1 MNDYWYLDPDNYY
14 ILLAKQNIHLF
25 ILTEIIQYLQFLVL
39 RSLLKEIFI
48 NWKGYL
54 SFCDL
59 IMLHSWVW
67 LLTILLENTCINQL
81 INWFHANTISNL
93 VWVTSTLISIFFS
106 LSIATWRMMSKK
118 PLTNYCMFCCTER
131 YIVFKFNFVIYRK
144 KNFLGYLFIVIAL
157 NKEKEKLKHEG
168 ISICKCMRY

>member
-14 ILLAKQNIHLF
+14 ILLLAKQNIHLF
-25 ILTEIIQYLQFLVL
+25 ILTEIILYLQFLVL

-93 VWVTSTLISIFFS
+93 VWVTSTLISIFFFFFFF
-106 LSIATWRMMSKK
+106 I
-118 PLTNYCMFCCTER
+118 YCYVEDDVKEAIDKLL
-131 YIVFKFNFVIYRK
+131 YVLLYRK
-144 KNFLGYLFIVIAL
+144 IYCF
-157 NKEKEKLKHEG
+157 
-168 ISICKCMRY
+168 